1 MAKDEIIAL
10 LSQKIDSKEKWYA
23 TLNDL
28 KRDPGGGD
36 EVTQLRSRIVQA
48 VDAFRS
54 GAFYARTT
62 ARDYSLLPEGASV
75 EPCSTTIWWGE
86 RETARTAAGIYPELS
101 PVMGAVLLATRSSGT
116 GCPIN
121 MQFAHPSVEDPRRVA
136 RTVSA
141 EDGMRDR
148 QLTTTV
154 DKWLRMMFPFA
165 ADHEIQFMA
174 QRHISEVD
182 PTLQI
187 ARTEDEVE
195 RIYRNGPTACMSH
208 PPKYYGLEDG
218 LHPSHVYAH
227 NGFGV
232 AYMGSVDSAS
242 ARAVVWVNPDDENDK
257 RHARVYPGGSALER
271 KLKANGY
278 KHSTFE
284 GAKLKAI
291 RDHDNNVVVPYMD
304 GAPNGSTGGLYGVV
318 LEDDPGNV
326 LLLSAAQQRR
336 VGSAYAVHLQTTSV
350 RRRFPLTPRSLV
362 YQRCALT
369 GADIG
374 DNQLTVQVMLV
385 DGTMGVT
392 TVDTLRGASPGYVE
406 VRHTQPPVVYARED
420 LEGTAW
426 VRVDDQRMSTDLRDR
441 NVGRGHLTTLDA
453 GLYPGVG
460 LTSRPTVTTL
470 DGKTI
475 LADDAVSAVVR
486 REDGEGIVA
495 LWLHKDSPQVQQAQ
509 ASTRKSITSE
519 YVTITP
525 ANGKPVL
532 VKADAMD
539 AIHTT
544 VSGRRVTTATHDVG
558 LWGSNRVEY
567 ARNLEHVTGPY
578 GSYTTTVLRTH
589 RDEPWT
595 VSRDVLREY
604 LGALTYPSH
613 RARVDFLRRMQQN
626 TRAWP
631 MEGWFSCVT
640 ADGAR
645 SVRGLSSC
653 VTSDV
658 KEALTHYIGA
668 PLPDSEND
676 KRAWAAANL
685 LAWQREWV
693 EEELA
698 KELARIEAENQ
709 RTALEAEAA
718 RAPSAEFEDVPY

>member
-1 MAKDEIIAL
+1 MTKDEIIAL
-10 LSQKIDSKEKWYA
+10 LSQKIDSREKWYA

-36 EVTQLRSRIVQA
+36 GVERLRARIVQA
-48 VDAFRS
+48 VDDFRRIVHCTR
-54 GAFYARTT
+54 AT
-62 ARDYSLLPEGASV
+62 ARDYALLPAGALV
-75 EPCSTTIWWGE
+75 ESRSLAEWWGE
-86 RETARTAAGIYPELS
+86 RESARTAAGIYPETS
-101 PVMGAVLLATRSSGT
+101 PVMNAVLAATRSSRT
-116 GCPIN
+116 GCPIG

-141 EDGMRDR
+141 EDGLRDR

-208 PPKYYGLEDG
+208 PPENYGLEDG

-232 AYMGSVDSAS
+232 AFMGSVDNAS

-257 RHARVYPGGSALER
+257 RYVRVYPGGSALER
-271 KLKANGY
+271 KLMANGY
-278 KHSTFE
+278 KHSTFD

-291 RDHDNNVVVPYMD
+291 RDHDNNVIVPYMD
-304 GAPNGSTGGLYGVV
+304 GVPGGTIAGLYGAV
-318 LEDDPGNV
+318 LEGDPDNV
-326 LLLSAAQQRR
+326 LLLTAEQIRR
-336 VGSAYAVHLQTTSV
+336 VGSAYAVYLQTTSV
-350 RRRFPLTPRSLV
+350 RRSFRPTPRSLV
-362 YQRCALT
+362 YRRCVLT

-392 TVDTLRGASPGYVE
+392 TVAGITQASPGYVE
-406 VRHTQPPVVYARED
+406 VRHTQPRVVFVRED
-420 LEGTAW
+420 LEGTLW
-426 VRVDDQRMSTDLRDR
+426 VRVDDQRITTALRDQDIGL
-441 NVGRGHLTTLDA
+441 GRLTTLDA

-460 LTSRPTVTTL
+460 LTRRPTVTTL

-475 LADDAVSAVVR
+475 LASDAVSAVVR

-495 LWLHKDSPQVQQAQ
+495 LRLHKDSPQVQQAQ
-509 ASTRKSITSE
+509 ASTRKNITSE

-525 ANGKPVL
+525 VNGKPVL

-558 LWGSNRVEY
+558 LWGSNRAEY
-567 ARNLEHVTGPY
+567 ARNLERVGGPY
-578 GSYTTTVLRTH
+578 QSYTTTVLRTH

-604 LGALTYPSH
+604 LGALTYSSH
-613 RARVDFLRRMQQN
+613 LPRVEFLRRMQRN
-626 TRAWP
+626 THAWP
-631 MEGWFSCVT
+631 MEGWFSYWT
-640 ADGAR
+640 DDGA
-645 SVRGLSSC
+645 SFGRGLASC

-658 KEALTHYIGA
+658 KEAIARHIGA

-676 KRAWAAANL
+676 KQAWAAANL

-698 KELARIEAENQ
+698 KELAHIEAENQ
-709 RTALEAEAA
+709 RVALEAEAA
-718 RAPSAEFEDVPY
+718 RAPSAEFEDMPF